1 MKKLSLAMAALFIL
15 QVAAFAASDASVT
28 VKFDEPVTVAT
39 YTLAPGTYKLTWTE
53 PGPDTKV
60 TFTQGKKSLAVVPAT
75 VTSKKNPDF
84 MMYTATAGSGKVLQG
99 FDLKNASLSFTTTT
113 SAK

>member
-1 MKKLSLAMAALFIL
+1 MKKLSLAIAALLIL
-15 QVAAFAASDASVT
+15 QVAVYAASDASVT
-28 VKFDEPVTVAT
+28 VKFDESVTVAT
-39 YTLAPGTYKLTWTE
+39 YTLAPGTYKMSWSQ

-60 TFTQGKKSLAVVPAT
+60 TFTQGKKSVAVVPGT
-75 VTSKKNPDF
+75 VVSKKNPDF

>member
-1 MKKLSLAMAALFIL
+1 MKRLSWAIAALLIL
-15 QVAAFAASDASVT
+15 QVAMYAGSEASIT
-28 VKFDEPVTVAT
+28 VKFYEPVTVST
-39 YTLAPGTYKLTWTE
+39 FMLAPGTYKLTWTQ

-60 TFTQGKKSLAVVPAT
+60 AFTQGKKSLAVVPAT
-75 VTSKKNPDF
+75 VVPKKNPDF